1 MVREGGTPALI
12 SEPKSLG
19 PGSGQGDPVLYISMI
34 HIFERKPL
42 KVRGF
47 CLDNIATS
55 GSF

>member
-42 KVRGF
+42 KVSGF